1 MINGTRT
8 SFESPAVS
16 QKLVGIAYHIAHWH
30 LTKFYFDYAEDSK

>member
-16 QKLVGIAYHIAHWH
+16 LVGIAYHIAHWH